1 MFLGRALEKA
11 PVLVL
16 ILFAV
21 ASFAAPALAQTYTI
35 SVQTSSPSYSGSQH
49 IIISGVVSPAPAAAN
64 TAVIVFVVNPSNA
77 TVDLEYGS
85 VTPVTGSYSVVTVA
99 GGTANWIA
107 GRYLVNATWG
117 SSGGSATQTTTFQ
130 YSPAA
135 TTTTAVSC
143 APTSFGI
150 GATSSC
156 SATVSGAAGSISGE
170 TVTFSQT
177 AGAGGIMQQAP
188 GSVTFPSPATC
199 TLSGTSCSVTATGA
213 TVGPAAIQALYPGDA
228 GNANSSGTANLTVTK
243 AETSTSVSCTPSTVN
258 IPGVSTCTATVT
270 GAAGKIVGET
280 ITFSQP
286 SGETGSVNMTSP
298 ATCSLS
304 SGGICAISIIGGTPG
319 AVTIEAAYPGDAS
332 NAASSGTVSITAV
345 LTSSTVTSS
354 SSSSSSTSTS
364 SSSTSSSSLTSISTS
379 PTQTSSASTQSS
391 GGGSG
396 SLIYVVL
403 AVVIIVIVVGVLF
416 WRRRTAR
423 NYGSQPAST

>member
-35 SVQTSSPSYSGSQH
+35 SVQTNSPSYSGSQH

-85 VTPVTGSYSVVTVA
+85 VTPATGSYSVVTVA

-143 APTSFGI
+143 TPTSFGI

-156 SATVSGAAGSISGE
+156 NATVSGATGSISGE

-213 TVGPAAIQALYPGDA
+213 TIGPATIQALYPGDA

-243 AETSTSVSCTPSTVN
+243 AATSTSVSCTPSTVN

-304 SGGICAISIIGGTPG
+304 SGGVCAISIIGGTPG

-332 NAASSGTVSITAV
+332 NAASSGTASITAV
-345 LTSSTVTSS
+345 LISSTVTSS
-354 SSSSSSTSTS
+354 STS
-364 SSSTSSSSLTSISTS
+364 SSSTSSSSQTSISS
-379 PTQTSSASTQSS
+379 SLTQTSSTSTQSS
-391 GGGSG
+391 SGGSG
-396 SLIYVVL
+396 SLIYLVL
-403 AVVIIVIVVGVLF
+403 AVVIIVIVIGVVF
-416 WRRRTAR
+416 WRRRVAS
-423 NYGSQPAST
+423 NYGSRPAST